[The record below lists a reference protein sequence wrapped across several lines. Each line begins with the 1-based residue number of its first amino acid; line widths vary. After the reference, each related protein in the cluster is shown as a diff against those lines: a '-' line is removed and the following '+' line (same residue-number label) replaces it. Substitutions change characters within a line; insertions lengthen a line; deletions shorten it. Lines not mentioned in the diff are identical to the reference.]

1 VYQID
6 DILYIGSGLIDV
18 RISANDGC
26 KYFLILKEKEFELI
40 TDDQLDAKI
49 MSKLISKDPPEYRMK
64 SKMETIKASINAKKV
79 SNDSKG

>member
-1 VYQID
+1 MYQID

-18 RISANDGC
+18 RIIADGGS
-26 KYFLILKEKEFELI
+26 KYFLILKEKEFEVI

-49 MSKLISKDPPEYRMK
+49 MSKLISKDPQEYRMK
-64 SKMETIKASINAKKV
+64 TKMETIKASINAKKV